1 VPANR
6 SRTENWRRSLDAL
19 HEKGGALEIAL
30 VDPDA
35 RDSDPHSPDLIWR
48 VRILGLSD
56 SEIVVEQPMALGHLM
71 PINSGAALVG
81 IIAVGQN
88 RWMFKTSNL
97 GPAQARLG
105 GGRQIPAIRLRLP
118 DDVERCQRR
127 HFYRISTI
135 GLRLPEVECYTL
147 LDPDSAVLAETANR
161 VEILEFLH
169 AARDGRV
176 QAPSAQPVLPK
187 VGPSFTGTLVNVGG
201 GGAGLLFEEQAH
213 RGLDSSALF
222 WMRITLTPHIPLP
235 LAVTARARHTYL
247 NSAQQMYAGM
257 AFEFGYHP
265 QHQRF
270 VVDQLLRYVS
280 LVQREQMSRRQQA
293 A

>member
-1 VPANR
+1 MPANR
-6 SRTENWRRSLDAL
+6 SRTENWRRSLEAL

-30 VDPDA
+30 ADQPGPNGHAD
-35 RDSDPHSPDLIWR
+35 SPDLIWR
-48 VRILGLSD
+48 VRVLSVSESDIL
-56 SEIVVEQPMALGHLM
+56 VEQPMALGHLM
-71 PINSGAALVG
+71 PIHAGASLVG

-88 RWMFKTSNL
+88 RWMFRTKNL
-97 GPAQARLG
+97 GSTQARLG
-105 GGRQIPAIRLRLP
+105 AGRMIPALRLEP
-118 DDVERCQRR
+118 PRDVERCQRR

-135 GLRLPEVECYTL
+135 GLRLPEVECFTL

-161 VEILEFLH
+161 VEILEIQQAEQNGRSH
-169 AARDGRV
+169 APAKT
-176 QAPSAQPVLPK
+176 PVLPR
-187 VGPSFTGTLVNVGG
+187 VGPSVTGTLVNIGG
-201 GGAGLLFEEQAH
+201 GGAGLLFEESAH
-213 RGLDSSALF
+213 RSLDSSSLF
-222 WMRITLTPHIPLP
+222 WMRVALTPHIPIP
-235 LAVTARARHTYL
+235 LAVTARAKHTYL

-270 VVDQLLRYVS
+270 VVDQLMRYVS